1 MGFNLGNILAGLGGG
16 GSGGGSGSGS
26 GSNPTNVATSLLTGA
41 ASAIFPGLGSF
52 LSNLL
57 GGLRCLGKQAVNN
70 SDYDAY
76 YAAVSSVLNSVA
88 SDGVSNIMAVEGAI
102 NDMAWDAWQ
111 WENIHMPKL
120 SNPCS
125 KELQKKMIQIAK
137 SAREAI
143 ISVYN
148 VSAPFTTNYR
158 GTTLTLVRLI
168 SRKSGVNINTT
179 PNPTSTN
186 PTTTVPTVV
195 SPSTPTPVVNT
206 PVVNTQTPVF
216 SDPVVI
222 KEPDGSSTTY
232 LPNPTTGTTVV
243 STFNPK
249 TSSTV
254 ASTVPT
260 SSLNVGGYYDEN
272 GNWQITIGQNKQNYT
287 PYIIGAAGLLGIL
300 LISKKRK

>member
-1 MGFNLGNILAGLGGG
+1 MRVNLGNILDNLGGG
-16 GSGGGSGSGS
+16 GGTSSGASGPGGA
-26 GSNPTNVATSLLTGA
+26 VVSLLTGA

-111 WENIHMPKL
+111 WENIHLPKL
-120 SNPCS
+120 QNPCS
-125 KELQKKMIQIAK
+125 KELQRKMIQIAK

-168 SRKSGVNINTT
+168 GKKSGVTINTT
-179 PNPTSTN
+179 PSPIATN
-186 PTTTVPTVV
+186 PTTTVPTPVLPSTPAPV
-195 SPSTPTPVVNT
+195 LPSTPTPVY
-206 PVVNTQTPVF
+206 PSTPVF

-272 GNWQITIGQNKQNYT
+272 GNWQITVGQNKENYM
-287 PYIIGAAGLLGIL
+287 PYILGAAGLLGLL
-300 LISKKRK
+300 LISKKR